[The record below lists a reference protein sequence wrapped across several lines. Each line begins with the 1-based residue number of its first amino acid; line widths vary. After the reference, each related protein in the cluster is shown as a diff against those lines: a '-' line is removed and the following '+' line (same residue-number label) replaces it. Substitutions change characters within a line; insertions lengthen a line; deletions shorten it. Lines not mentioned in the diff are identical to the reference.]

1 MPHTERDLAKVARVH
16 DACKARLPKDLDSL
30 CAFMAAAVIDLLLL
44 GTTVHIVGQQ
54 LDAIVDTVAAEV
66 ASRNATSEGEPGAP
80 FWIPAPVAIKGEA
93 TGVAGRTHDI

>member
-1 MPHTERDLAKVARVH
+1 MPRTERDLAKVARVH
-16 DACKARLPKDLDSL
+16 DACKAGLPKDLDSL

-66 ASRNATSEGEPGAP
+66 ASRNATSEAVRGT
-80 FWIPAPVAIKGEA
+80 PAHSSGSQHPSL
-93 TGVAGRTHDI
+93 